1 MRLARLLPVLLLL
14 VATAVSAQQ
23 TAPAEPDSAGDRMT
37 VGDGE
42 TARGVVWRQP
52 DSLDAALRDLRAMR
66 DAGITAVRTDLVT
79 RGSIL
84 RTADLFGL
92 VVYQEL
98 AVADLPA
105 ARLADTLAFAQ
116 RELGAA
122 LALAQG
128 HPSARAFGLARFA
141 DTSTPEACAYF
152 RTLTDLVRSDGP
164 AGARTYYVSRFVE
177 DDVCDETV
185 DLVLLDARERDP
197 LDLIERWR
205 AGHDT
210 PVGIGFFGAPVND
223 EVRGGYRTPRSPAS
237 QARFIEDGLGA
248 LFSLEPAPAAVF
260 VFRWRDGV
268 EAPFGLLSSEDARR
282 PAYDVVRGFYTGRQ
296 RVFAFD
302 AGTAPIA
309 REGASTF
316 VLLGWAIVILL
327 AVLLWLAP
335 RFRQIVPRYF
345 TRHAYYRETLQRGR
359 AAEDAANL
367 GLAAAVVLSAGLIGA
382 VALEAAT
389 QTVVI
394 EATMSGLQPITQAR
408 VLRVLDTP
416 WAAILM
422 IGLFYAVWLVLN
434 MVWMLLLA
442 GKRHRIRPAQALTLA
457 VWSRWQVLALMVGA
471 VLLAAQSAE
480 TLRWVPLLLSLWAFA
495 ELVAGVR
502 MLYDF
507 GRVTRV
513 PMPRAL
519 VLGLGVPLVLAL
531 VLGAGAFLV
540 ARPELSF
547 LWHLATKQ

>member
-1 MRLARLLPVLLLL
+1 MRLACLLSVLLLL
-14 VATAVSAQQ
+14 VSTAAPAQQ
-23 TAPAEPDSAGDRMT
+23 VDAPAESAPGA
-37 VGDGE
+37 
-42 TARGVVWRQP
+42 TARGVVWYQP
-52 DSLDAALRDLRAMR
+52 DDLDAALRDLRAMR
-66 DAGITAVRTDLVT
+66 DAGVTAVRTDLVT
-79 RGSIL
+79 RASIL

-92 VVYQEL
+92 KLYQGL

-116 RELGAA
+116 RELSAA

-141 DTSTPEACAYF
+141 DTSTPEACTYF
-152 RTLTDLVRSDGP
+152 RTLADLVRSDGP
-164 AGARTYYVSRFVE
+164 PGAQTYYVSRFVE
-177 DDVCDETV
+177 DDVCAETV
-185 DLVLLDARERDP
+185 DLVLLDAREREP
-197 LDLIERWR
+197 LALLQRWR
-205 AGHDT
+205 AAHET

-223 EVRGGYRTPRSPAS
+223 GVEGGYRTPRSPAA
-237 QARFIEDGLGA
+237 QARFLENGLDA
-248 LFSLEPAPAAVF
+248 LLSLEPAPAAVF
-260 VFRWRDGV
+260 IFRWRDGV
-268 EAPFGLLSSEDARR
+268 EAPFGLLSQANTQRR
-282 PAYDVVRGFYTGRQ
+282 AYDVVRGFYTGRQ
-296 RVFAFD
+296 RVFAID
-302 AGTAPIA
+302 AGAAPIA

-316 VLLGWAIVILL
+316 VLLGWGIVILL
-327 AVLLWLAP
+327 ALLLWLAP

-359 AAEDAANL
+359 AAEDWANL
-367 GLAAAVVLSAGLIGA
+367 GLAVAVVLSAGLIGA

-394 EATMSGLQPITQAR
+394 EATMSGLQPLTQAR
-408 VLRVLDTP
+408 LLRVLDTP

-422 IGLFYAVWLVLN
+422 IGLIYSVWLVLN
-434 MVWMLLLA
+434 MVWMLILA

-471 VLLAAQSAE
+471 VLLAAQSEE
-480 TLRWVPLLLSLWAFA
+480 TLRWVPLLLSLWALAEFA
-495 ELVAGVR
+495 ASVR

-513 PMPRAL
+513 SMPRAL
-519 VLGLGVPLVLAL
+519 VLGLGVPMVLAAA
-531 VLGAGAFLV
+531 LGLGAFLV